1 MYSVWGKLTLQCGPG
16 ILIGLQVSGLEKDQK
31 YRFGVRLHRGDG
43 WCYWIWAF
51 FERRSLREESQVKLG
66 IAPHEGNKG
75 GIEKAGD
82 LPGLYLVTKD
92 KGEENSR
99 TSKSTVKVDIV

>member
-43 WCYWIWAF
+43 WCYWIGAF

-66 IAPHEGNKG
+66 IAPHG
-75 GIEKAGD
+75 GIKE
-82 LPGLYLVTKD
+82 GLQRLGISQGYTESLKTK
-92 KGEENSR
+92 ERRIPECPNQL
-99 TSKSTVKVDIV
+99 